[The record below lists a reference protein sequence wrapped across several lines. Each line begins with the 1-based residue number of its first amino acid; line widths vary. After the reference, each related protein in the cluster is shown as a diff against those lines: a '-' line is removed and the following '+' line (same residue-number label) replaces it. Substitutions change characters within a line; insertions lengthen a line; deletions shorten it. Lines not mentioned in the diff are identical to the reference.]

1 MFERMPDILTF
12 KECQQILKIGKNSL
26 LNYLHSGE
34 LDGFKLGTASLRN
47 IWCSCYILYLI
58 ILSLLFQLFVMQF
71 AAFDIFFQ
79 IGNSYSS

>member
-34 LDGFKLGTASLRN
+34 LDGFKLGSRWRIYKYSL
-47 IWCSCYILYLI
+47 IE
-58 ILSLLFQLFVMQF
+58 SLTKR
-71 AAFDIFFQ
+71 
-79 IGNSYSS
+79 